1 MTIKETAIYTVIISF
16 AGLLNGLKIFL
27 DKEALEIKEVIN
39 KKQLKDFVTLPL
51 KLYKNDSFYASPLIK
66 DMMEHLSEKNPFFK
80 RAKVKFYI
88 AYKGEKP
95 VGRIAAL
102 VNYAHLEYH
111 QDNAGFFGVFE
122 CVNDQ
127 TVANALFDKAK
138 EFLKENNLS
147 IMRGPMNLSTNEEC
161 GFLYEGFDT
170 PSMIMIPY
178 NPPYYN
184 KLAEAYGMKK
194 AKDLYCFLA
203 DIPDKLPSKI
213 ERIAHFAE
221 KQGIR
226 ARTVKLKN
234 LTEELYAFMEV
245 YNEAWASNWGFIPI
259 TKEEID
265 YMAMKLKPVAL
276 PELVIVAEKD
286 GKPVGFFG
294 AIPDFNEVLRRIKG
308 KLTPLTIIKA
318 LYYRRKIQSIRLLLF
333 GVKKEMRHKGVESI
347 MLREAFKGAKKYGFK
362 KVEFS
367 WILEDNYDTINLT
380 QIINARRYKI
390 LRIYE
395 TNIMI

>member
-1 MTIKETAIYTVIISF
+1 
-16 AGLLNGLKIFL
+16 
-27 DKEALEIKEVIN
+27 LEIKEVTDRR
-39 KKQLKDFVTLPL
+39 QLREFVTLPL
-51 KLYKNDSFYASPLIK
+51 KLYKNDPFYAPPLIK
-66 DMMEHLSEKNPFFK
+66 DQMEHLTEKNPFFK
-80 RAKVKFYI
+80 RAKAKFYI
-88 AYKGEKP
+88 AYKDKNP
-95 VGRIAAL
+95 VGRIAAI

-111 QDNAGFFGVFE
+111 RDATGFFGLFE
-122 CVNDQ
+122 CINDQ
-127 TVANALFDKAK
+127 AVANALFDKAK
-138 EFLKENNLS
+138 EFLRENALQ

-184 KLAEAYGMKK
+184 QLAEGYGMKK
-194 AKDLYCFLA
+194 VKDLYCFLA
-203 DIPDKLPSKI
+203 PVPDRLPLKI
-213 ERIAHFAE
+213 ERIAQFAE
-221 KQGIR
+221 KQGIK

-234 LTEELYAFMEV
+234 LTQELYAFMEV
-245 YNEAWASNWGFIPI
+245 YNEAWAQNWGFIPI

-294 AIPDFNEVLRRIKG
+294 AIPDFNEVLRKIKG
-308 KLTPLTIIKA
+308 RLTPLAILKA
-318 LYYRRKIQSIRLLLF
+318 LYYRKKIQSMRLLLF
-333 GVKKEMRHKGVESI
+333 GVKKEVRHKGVESI

-367 WILEDNYDTINLT
+367 WILEDNFDTINLT
-380 QIINARRYKI
+380 KIINAQRYKT

-395 TNIMI
+395 TNIVL

>member
-1 MTIKETAIYTVIISF
+1 M
-16 AGLLNGLKIFL
+16 
-27 DKEALEIKEVIN
+27 EIKEIIN
-39 KKQLKDFVTLPL
+39 KKQLREFVTLPL
-51 KLYKNDSFYASPLIK
+51 KLYKEDSFYASPLIK
-66 DMMEHLSEKNPFFK
+66 DQIEHLTAKNPFFK
-80 RAKVKFYI
+80 RAKAKFYI
-88 AYKGEKP
+88 AYKDGKP
-95 VGRIAAL
+95 AGRIAAI

-111 QDNAGFFGVFE
+111 KDNVGFFGLFE
-122 CVNDQ
+122 CINDQ
-127 TVANALFDKAK
+127 AVANALFNKAK

-161 GFLYEGFDT
+161 GFLYEGFDC

-184 KLAEAYGMKK
+184 SLAESYGMKK

-203 DIPDKLPSKI
+203 DVPEMLPSKI
-213 ERIAHFAE
+213 ERIAQFAE
-221 KQGIR
+221 KQGIM

-265 YMAMKLKPVAL
+265 YMAEKLKPIAL
-276 PELVIVAEKD
+276 PELVIVAEKE

-294 AIPDFNEVLRRIKG
+294 AIPDFNEVLRKIKG
-308 KLTPLTIIKA
+308 RLTPWAIIKA

-347 MLREAFKGAKKYGFK
+347 MLREAFKGARKYGFK

-367 WILEDNYDTINLT
+367 WILEDNFDTINLT
-380 QIINARRYKI
+380 QIINARRYKT

-395 TNIMI
+395 IDIV